1 MTPRTKEKLD
11 ENCRFLCQVLGLAYD
26 TNDARVLAIYT
37 ALLWTAEDV
46 EKQCTATVPHP
57 LH

>member
-11 ENCRFLCQVLGLAYD
+11 ENCRLLCQVLALDYD
-26 TNDARVLAIYT
+26 SDDTRVRAIYD
-37 ALLWTAEDV
+37 ALSWTAEDV
-46 EKQCTATVPHP
+46 EKQCAAAS